1 MLSEFTKQFQI
12 LSRRQRAVGLALLT
26 LAGATWYGLAHIGGP
41 TQGHS
46 EVSSQSRKGLQRYT
60 PTPAE
65 WASLTIQP
73 VTERAFRAEHVTEG
87 KIAVDE
93 DRSTPVFSPYAGR
106 VTKLLARPGDSVGQ
120 GQPLFVIEAADTVQ
134 AQNDFIAAMTGL
146 NKARSALDLAQL
158 QHKRAKDLF
167 EGKAV
172 PLKDYQQAEATLTQA
187 QNDLRS
193 TQTALEAARNK
204 LRILGFTDE
213 AIATFQEMGRIN
225 PETTIFAPIA
235 GTVVQRKI
243 GPGQYVNSGASDP
256 VFVIGDLSTVWLTAF
271 VRETEASNVSVG
283 QEISFNALALPGR
296 PLTARINYV
305 SAAIDPSSRR
315 LLVRATID
323 NKDGV
328 FKPEMF
334 ANVTIYSGG
343 DRPGVGLFAAVI
355 IGGLVAFQQLNIE
368 AYPDPT
374 PPMVDIV
381 TQSAGLSAEE
391 IERYITIPLETQVA
405 GIKNLNVIRTI
416 SLYGLS
422 DVKLQF
428 SFDFTYDQALQ
439 QVLNRLSQLA
449 PLLNSAQPQISPLSP
464 IGEIYRY
471 RLVGPP
477 NYSVLDLK
485 TLQDW
490 VLQRRFRTV
499 PGVIDVTGWGGRTK
513 TYELQVDFNK
523 LVAYGLTLPQLLQA
537 VSNS

>member
-1 MLSEFTKQFQI
+1 MLSEFTKRLQM
-12 LSRRQRAVGLALLT
+12 LSRRQLAVGAAVLAL
-26 LAGATWYGLAHIGGP
+26 AGVALYGLVHINAT

-65 WASLTIQP
+65 WASLTIEP
-73 VTERAFRAEHVTEG
+73 VTKRAFRAEHVTEG

-106 VTKLLARPGDSVGQ
+106 VTKLLARPGDGVVQ

-134 AQNDFIAAMTGL
+134 AQNDLIAAMTGL

-193 TQTALEAARNK
+193 TQTALEASRNK

-213 AIATFQEMGRIN
+213 AISTFQERGRIN

-271 VRETEASNVSVG
+271 VRETDASNVAVG
-283 QEISFNALALPGR
+283 QEIAFNVLALPGR

-305 SAAIDPSSRR
+305 SAAIDPATRR

-323 NKDGV
+323 NKDGRL
-328 FKPEMF
+328 KPEMF
-334 ANVTIYSGG
+334 ANVTIYSAG
-343 DRPGVGLFAAVI
+343 DHPAIGVPKQALIYEGDQVRVWVAHEDKSIELRRIKPGLTNGD
-355 IGGLVAFQQLNIE
+355 LVEVEGNLKPGEQ
-368 AYPDPT
+368 
-374 PPMVDIV
+374 IV
-381 TQSAGLSAEE
+381 TKG
-391 IERYITIPLETQVA
+391 
-405 GIKNLNVIRTI
+405 
-416 SLYGLS
+416 SL
-422 DVKLQF
+422 F
-428 SFDFTYDQALQ
+428 
-439 QVLNRLSQLA
+439 
-449 PLLNSAQPQISPLSP
+449 
-464 IGEIYRY
+464 
-471 RLVGPP
+471 
-477 NYSVLDLK
+477 
-485 TLQDW
+485 
-490 VLQRRFRTV
+490 
-499 PGVIDVTGWGGRTK
+499 IDRAASG
-513 TYELQVDFNK
+513 
-523 LVAYGLTLPQLLQA
+523 
-537 VSNS
+537 S

>member
-1 MLSEFTKQFQI
+1 MLSEFTKRLQI
-12 LSRRQRAVGLALLT
+12 LSRQQLAVGAALLA
-26 LAGATWYGLAHIGGP
+26 LAGAALYGVVHISGT

-46 EVSSQSRKGLQRYT
+46 EVSSQSRKGLQRYI

-106 VTKLLARPGDSVGQ
+106 VIKLLARPGESVTQ

-134 AQNDFIAAMTGL
+134 AQNDLIATMTGL

-172 PLKDYQQAEATLTQA
+172 PLKDYQQAEATLIQA

-213 AIATFQEMGRIN
+213 AISTFQERGRIN

-243 GPGQYVNSGASDP
+243 GPGQFVNSGASDP

-271 VRETEASNVSVG
+271 VRETDASNVSVG
-283 QEISFNALALPGR
+283 QEIAFNVLALPGR

-305 SAAIDPSSRR
+305 SAAIDPATRR

-323 NKDGV
+323 NKDGRL
-328 FKPEMF
+328 KPEMF
-334 ANVTIYSGG
+334 ANVTIYSDSDHPAIAVPKQALIYEG
-343 DRPGVGLFAAVI
+343 DQVRVWVAHADKSIELRRIKPGLINGD
-355 IGGLVAFQQLNIE
+355 LVEVEGNLKPGEQ
-368 AYPDPT
+368 
-374 PPMVDIV
+374 IV
-381 TQSAGLSAEE
+381 TKG
-391 IERYITIPLETQVA
+391 
-405 GIKNLNVIRTI
+405 
-416 SLYGLS
+416 SL
-422 DVKLQF
+422 F
-428 SFDFTYDQALQ
+428 
-439 QVLNRLSQLA
+439 
-449 PLLNSAQPQISPLSP
+449 
-464 IGEIYRY
+464 
-471 RLVGPP
+471 
-477 NYSVLDLK
+477 
-485 TLQDW
+485 
-490 VLQRRFRTV
+490 
-499 PGVIDVTGWGGRTK
+499 IDRAASG
-513 TYELQVDFNK
+513 
-523 LVAYGLTLPQLLQA
+523 
-537 VSNS
+537 S

>member
-12 LSRRQRAVGLALLT
+12 SSRRQRVVGLALLT

-73 VTERAFRAEHVTEG
+73 VTARAFRAEHVTEG

-106 VTKLLARPGDSVGQ
+106 VTKLLARPGDSVTQ

-134 AQNDFIAAMTGL
+134 AQNDFVAAAGSL

-172 PLKDYQQAEATLTQA
+172 PLKDYQQAEATLIQA

-193 TQTALEAARNK
+193 TETALEAARNK

-213 AIATFQEMGRIN
+213 TISAFQEKGRIN
-225 PETTIFAPIA
+225 PETTILAPIA

-271 VRETEASNVSVG
+271 VRETDASAVAVG
-283 QEISFNALALPGR
+283 QEMTFNVLALPGR
-296 PLTARINYV
+296 TLTGRINYV
-305 SAAIDPSSRR
+305 AAAIDPATRR
-315 LLVRATID
+315 LMVRATVD
-323 NKDGV
+323 NSNGQL
-328 FKPEMF
+328 KPEMF
-334 ANVTIYSGG
+334 ASVTIYAPG
-343 DRPGVGLFAAVI
+343 DQPSVGVPKQALIYEGDQVRVWVAHEDKTIELRQIKPGLTNGDLVEVEGNLRPGE
-355 IGGLVAFQQLNIE
+355 Q
-368 AYPDPT
+368 
-374 PPMVDIV
+374 IV
-381 TQSAGLSAEE
+381 TKG
-391 IERYITIPLETQVA
+391 
-405 GIKNLNVIRTI
+405 
-416 SLYGLS
+416 SL
-422 DVKLQF
+422 F
-428 SFDFTYDQALQ
+428 
-439 QVLNRLSQLA
+439 
-449 PLLNSAQPQISPLSP
+449 
-464 IGEIYRY
+464 
-471 RLVGPP
+471 
-477 NYSVLDLK
+477 
-485 TLQDW
+485 
-490 VLQRRFRTV
+490 
-499 PGVIDVTGWGGRTK
+499 IDRAASG
-513 TYELQVDFNK
+513 
-523 LVAYGLTLPQLLQA
+523 
-537 VSNS
+537 S